1 MARKEKLKT
10 NEFDLDSGLG
20 DFDFDFDLDSE
31 LDQEAKQPKKRSVIG
46 NVFKGALGGIKDTAT
61 SPSFIKQTLERSLP
75 DTYGEVTGV
84 AGEMATGMYE
94 LYDETVKE
102 VKPRLGRISKK
113 LDQLVPDS
121 APKLKK
127 LTQKLMD
134 ATGADRDSDYA
145 STASQEDQAV
155 TTALGAIFEQN
166 RQYTQDGNKK
176 SLLKDTID
184 AKRFDQSSGLLSVI
198 SRNTAIQAQYTTN
211 VTQAYQ
217 KKMLE
222 LTLRSYLG
230 QREHFR
236 YTEKYMEGFRV
247 QHEAIIK
254 NTSLPEYAKITN
266 WERVKEEGKKRMTS
280 KLYGEGSFIQRGI
293 GRLKDSARELVSGA
307 TMSLDNLDFA
317 LDEAL
322 SGQETVDQMNEM
334 LTSMGEE
341 PLTKAEMAGATA
353 SAEGINWVRDK
364 VAKRLKARAQKNPKI
379 VNGLAKAARIAM
391 NPGGAIQTLRK
402 TSKWDAGVNDY
413 QSKKGS
419 LYRFADYLLSHFE
432 EGDPSRQIKAGTDL
446 NDLDGP
452 SKGFSNK
459 AHITLVDVIPGHLA
473 AIHREI
479 AMMRTGRDD
488 VPSRIFDFGKNEFV
502 DRKEM
507 SKRVQD
513 DLKKE
518 IKGSGHDYYLGQAA
532 KDFAGDDKLTDDQ
545 ELEMKRFLGRL
556 ARIPDFDLEPENI
569 RNTDAY
575 DKLHPSIQALVDKKL
590 TAMET
595 ADDKEVKKT
604 DLTRHVVKVRKNVPS
619 LDASFKKFV
628 DAGYGDI
635 LESTGL
641 VKRNEEGHYDVDE
654 ERYAEYLERNSLV
667 RSDMNVKQAIQKLNP
682 GQLLQTVAD
691 RFKGPGNTTGKL
703 DWRGKQISPLS
714 PEGALGQIKDRLSGA
729 KDSLRSKYSDLK
741 DQLGDRLDPANLS
754 GGKKWSPEGAFDAF
768 KKTKL
773 YNWTYQKGKGDQ
785 QPHSGPMAQ
794 EVNKNFGEEAAPGG
808 KAIDLQSMN
817 GAAMAAIKFLGE
829 KVDGMKKA
837 WVDRSTGSEDAT
849 VEAQGQAKGKGG
861 SSILAKIEQNT
872 RGLLTISQKAMLGQ
886 GRGRSRRQG
895 GAIGPQL
902 QGGFIGAPG
911 DDYGSMVGGLAK
923 NITDLGMKISKDGFS
938 AVEKIFGFGKDKIAS
953 PFTKF
958 IGEKWKDNKDGF
970 KKGFGSVVDKAIEVG
985 GSILDFGK
993 RIVDTH
999 LPAGFKQV
1007 KLVGQKV
1014 LNKLTEKFYEA
1025 RDLYLPDGT
1034 EPVLRATKMR
1044 AGEYYDKASGQV
1056 IKTLEDLNKAK
1067 GDIVDKAGNIILSLE
1082 EKAKGLYDAHGNKV
1096 KSFLGA
1102 IANSAME
1109 AGSWLKDKAT
1119 GLFGS
1124 LKDKSPSFKGMF
1136 EGVQDFFGSG
1146 FGDFTGVAKESQQV
1160 LVDIRSILLGEEAD
1174 VRKRLKLAA
1183 DKATKVASDAS
1194 AASEGTEKPAEG
1206 DANAPAEA
1214 SLPNAPGGTS
1224 SGGLISQ
1231 GLSAGRGFFD
1241 KHFGK
1246 DAAGQRPSLK
1256 DKVKEGWAKLKDSKA
1271 GKIAM
1276 TNPWKDKLS
1285 SKLKGWLTPS
1295 QALDYRNRIGKVGS
1309 EAGSTLPSVA
1319 GYGGLGILGAS
1330 TAYGQGYDSMPVG
1343 YTGVGGAASAP
1354 MTMGHILAEGTPGL
1368 SPAEMGAA
1376 TALRDSPTEAKTP
1389 RESLMGAAQAKWN
1402 KLKGS
1407 KLGQATQAK
1416 YEKAKHIAQEER
1428 AKKLSLAERAKH
1440 ARDALKARVNGA
1452 LDGKP
1457 DYRAQTSL
1465 GAAPTTSVLP
1475 GVSSYGGLGITS
1487 GTTGYGQAGAP
1498 STSAQ
1503 MTATTAPGGFG
1514 MPRNAGQGA
1523 VPSVAQ
1529 PVQGPLS
1536 TQAARPGMAKRL
1548 LGAGKGLMGKAGGLL
1563 GGAAALAG
1571 GLLGGGNAAQPA
1583 DATNEAE
1590 RARALGEH
1598 AKPTIIQRIKQTLAP
1613 KDRAW
1618 NDKDGDGSRDGGVQ
1632 GEKEK
1637 QEDRKASRNKDAAQ
1651 ADLSIRYKNGGDLF
1665 GDIKDKL
1672 GSIFGLVTSGLSG
1685 MFGMASSL
1693 LGMIPGAGKLLG
1705 KGVGLAKNLLGGT
1718 AKLAQSGL
1726 GRVLPGALRM
1736 GAGMYARALGFSL
1749 FTALPTVV
1757 SAGVGLAGS
1766 ALTGIASAILTTPVL
1781 GALAIAGAGYGL
1793 WWLYKWARRDSAN
1806 DFEKIRLRQYG
1817 FAFNSEVHRYNHH
1830 VYGLEAY
1837 LQDGRVGYKQGQ
1849 AYIIERKCKP
1859 EDMAELFDIDKDD
1872 KESAEKFA
1880 YWYDKRFKPFFLTH
1894 LTALYTADP
1903 KCELKDA
1910 IDLEGDKKL
1919 QYLQASLYSDG
1930 PYDVNVS
1937 PLKAIAELSTDKE
1950 AVVNAVKG
1958 FISRIQDELTKKG
1971 KKVDLPKREPGTAQ
1985 APTDKDAK
1993 AVAPPMDAALK
2004 AAQEKDTKTG
2014 GVDALKQTLVER
2026 EDNKPSAAAD
2036 PMEKTDTKSPSAVPM
2051 AEGSPLSGSGGSKFV
2066 KLDKGVD
2073 INGLDSRILQYFMG
2087 MAEEYGQKTGNSI
2100 SVNSGRRST
2109 EKQAALHAAD
2119 PKKAA
2124 PPGKS
2129 LHEFGLA
2136 LDIQPSDADKLEKL
2150 GLMKKYGFTRPI
2162 GGEPW
2167 HIEPA
2172 GIQKNIALAKSDE
2185 RRRAEMIDAS
2195 LYRGGGGYGTDPSAP
2210 KYKRNQELA
2219 LKLLE
2224 LPPSPA
2230 GATADQKK
2238 DIVTPG
2244 QVLQGK
2250 EDAKVAVSTPTGA
2263 ATSTPSSSGGASPK
2277 AANDASF
2284 AKSSTGSNTNSLP
2297 SPPESEGKPGSGGGG
2312 MSMSMTEGGK
2322 GGDIKAIIS
2331 ENSKKAGVDPSLMVA
2346 FAAMESEL
2354 NPNAKAPG
2362 GSAAGLFQFMPKT
2375 WQEQLSTHGKKYGLD
2390 PSTTPFDPKAATLLA
2405 GEYVKTNSAALRG
2418 IAPNPGPVEMY
2429 LAHMLGA
2436 GGAQRFLKTGKSEVA
2451 AVHFQGPAKNNR
2463 SIFYSSD
2470 GKALTIGEV
2479 YAGIEKRMTERAGRY
2494 GINVAKSGQGLK
2506 MGGGETGITPSS
2518 TPSSGTPAKD
2528 SGSNP
2533 DLSSSGPKKDTP
2545 SSAPTQARG
2554 SGAAPSS
2561 NAGKGLVLPESA
2573 PVRQEA
2579 GQTFSGPSKSDLAP
2593 LLDKTLEYQKSMDS
2607 TLKEI
2612 LENVRTEKVAQ
2623 VLSAA
2628 LAAISKDAKASE
2640 QPSMKEQDK
2649 LNMGRVSQAQPAS
2662 LDLRRKTV

>member
-31 LDQEAKQPKKRSVIG
+31 LDQEAKQPKKRGVIG

-254 NTSLPEYAKITN
+254 NTSLPEYAKITS

-317 LDEAL
+317 LEQAL

-452 SKGFSNK
+452 SEGFSNK

-1256 DKVKEGWAKLKDSKA
+1256 DKAKEGWAKLKDSKA

-1276 TNPWKDKLS
+1276 TNPWKDKPS

-1319 GYGGLGILGAS
+1319 G
-1330 TAYGQGYDSMPVG
+1330 
-1343 YTGVGGAASAP
+1343 
-1354 MTMGHILAEGTPGL
+1354 
-1368 SPAEMGAA
+1368 
-1376 TALRDSPTEAKTP
+1376 
-1389 RESLMGAAQAKWN
+1389 
-1402 KLKGS
+1402 
-1407 KLGQATQAK
+1407 
-1416 YEKAKHIAQEER
+1416 
-1428 AKKLSLAERAKH
+1428 
-1440 ARDALKARVNGA
+1440 
-1452 LDGKP
+1452 
-1457 DYRAQTSL
+1457 
-1465 GAAPTTSVLP
+1465 
-1475 GVSSYGGLGITS
+1475 YGGLGITS

-1793 WWLYKWARRDSAN
+1793 WRLYKWARRDSAN

-2451 AVHFQGPAKNNR
+2451 AVHFQGPAKRNR

>member
-1 MARKEKLKT
+1 MARKDKLKT
-10 NEFDLDSGLG
+10 DEFDLDSELG
-20 DFDFDFDLDSE
+20 DFDFNFDLDSE
-31 LDQEAKQPKKRSVIG
+31 LDQEAKQPKKRSTIG
-46 NVFKGALGGIKDTAT
+46 SVFKGALSGVKDTAT
-61 SPSFIKQTLERSLP
+61 SPNFIKQTLERSLP
-75 DTYGEVTGV
+75 STYGEVAEATG
-84 AGEMATGMYE
+84 ELTTGMYE

-113 LDQLVPDS
+113 LDQLVPES

-127 LTQKLMD
+127 LSQKLMD
-134 ATGADRDSDYA
+134 ATGAERDSDYA
-145 STASQEDQAV
+145 PTASQEDQAV

-166 RQYTQDGNKK
+166 RQYTQDDNKK
-176 SLLKDTID
+176 QLLRDTID

-211 VTQAYQ
+211 ITQAYQ

-222 LTLRSYLG
+222 LTLRGYLG
-230 QREHFR
+230 QREHFK
-236 YTEKYMEGFRV
+236 YTEKYMEGFRM
-247 QHEAIIK
+247 QYEAIIK
-254 NTSLPEYAKITN
+254 NTSLPEYAKITS
-266 WERVKEEGKKRMTS
+266 WERVKEEGKRRMTS

-293 GRLKDSARELVSGA
+293 DKLKDSAQEFISGA
-307 TMSLDNLDFA
+307 TMSLDNLDFG
-317 LDEAL
+317 LDQAL
-322 SGQETVDQMNEM
+322 SGKETIEQMNEM
-334 LTSMGEE
+334 LVSMGEE
-341 PLTKAEMAGATA
+341 PLSKAEMAGATA
-353 SAEGINWVRDK
+353 SAEGISWLRDK
-364 VAKRLKARAQKNPKI
+364 VADRLKARAQKNPKI

-391 NPGGAIQTLRK
+391 NPGGAIEKLRK
-402 TSKWDAGVNDY
+402 TDKWDTGINDY

-419 LYRFADYLLSHFE
+419 VYRFADYILSHFQDDE
-432 EGDPSRQIKAGTDL
+432 PSRQFKAGMDMNDL
-446 NDLDGP
+446 NAP
-452 SKGFSNK
+452 TKGFDNK

-479 AMMRTGRDD
+479 AMMRTGRED
-488 VPSRIFDFGKNEFV
+488 VPTRVFDFGKKEFV

-507 SKRVQD
+507 TKRIHE

-518 IKGSGHDYYLGQAA
+518 IKSSGHEYYLSQAA
-532 KDFAGDDKLTDDQ
+532 RDFAGDDKLSDDQ
-545 ELEMKRFLGRL
+545 ETELKRFLGRL
-556 ARIPDFDLEPENI
+556 ARIPDFELEPDEI
-569 RNTDAY
+569 RNTEAY
-575 DKLHPSIQALVDKKL
+575 DNLHPSIQALVDKKL
-590 TAMET
+590 DAMEN
-595 ADDKEVKKT
+595 AEDKETRKT
-604 DLTRHVVKVRKNVPS
+604 DLTRHVRKVRKNAPS
-619 LDASFKKFV
+619 LDQSLSKFI
-628 DAGYGDI
+628 DAGYGDL

-654 ERYAEYLERNSLV
+654 DRYAEYLERNSLI
-667 RSDMNVKQAIQKLNP
+667 RSDVNVKQAIQKLNP

-691 RFKGPGNTTGKL
+691 RFKSPANTSGKI
-703 DWRGKQISPLS
+703 DWRGSQISPLS
-714 PEGALGQIKDRLSGA
+714 PDSALGQIKDRLSGA
-729 KDSLRSKYSDLK
+729 KGAFQRKVTDLK
-741 DQLGDRLDPANLS
+741 DQLADRFDSENQM
-754 GGKKWSPEGAFDAF
+754 GGKKWSPEGAFNAF

-773 YNWTYQKGKGDQ
+773 YNWVYQKGKGDQ

-817 GAAMAAIKFLGE
+817 GAAMAAIKYLGE
-829 KVDGMKKA
+829 KVDWMKKT
-837 WVDRSTGSEDAT
+837 WIDRTQGGDAE
-849 VEAQGQAKGKGG
+849 VEGQAKGKGKGGG
-861 SSILAKIEQNT
+861 SLLAKIEQNT
-872 RGLLTISQKAMLGQ
+872 RGLLTLNQKAMAGLT
-886 GRGRSRRQG
+886 GRGRGRGRRQG

-911 DDYGSMVGGLAK
+911 DDYGSMVGALAK
-923 NITDLGMKISKDGFS
+923 NITDLGIKVSKDGFT
-938 AVEKIFGFGKDKIAS
+938 AVEKIFGFGKDKIVS

-958 IGEKWKDNKDGF
+958 ISEKWKDNKDGL
-970 KKGFGSVVDKAIEVG
+970 KKGFGKVVDKAIEVG

-993 RIVDTH
+993 RVVDTH
-999 LPAGFKQV
+999 LPEGFKQA
-1007 KLVGQKV
+1007 KAFGQKV
-1014 LNKLTEKFYEA
+1014 LGKLTEKFYEA

-1034 EPVLRATKMR
+1034 EPVLRAIKMR
-1044 AGEYYDKASGQV
+1044 AGEYYDRASGQV

-1067 GDIVDKAGNIILSLE
+1067 GDIVDKAGNVILSVE

-1102 IANSAME
+1102 VVNSAMQ
-1109 AGSWLKDKAT
+1109 AGNWLKDKALN
-1119 GLFGS
+1119 LFGN
-1124 LKDKSPSFKGMF
+1124 LKDKSTSFKGMF
-1136 EGVQDFFGSG
+1136 GGLKDFFGNG
-1146 FGDFTGVAKESQQV
+1146 LADFTGTAKESHQV
-1160 LVDIRSILLGEEAD
+1160 LVDIRSILLGDEDE
-1174 VRKRLKLAA
+1174 VRKRLKLDAE
-1183 DKATKVASDAS
+1183 KATKVDSPPEATTETAT
-1194 AASEGTEKPAEG
+1194 EGE
-1206 DANAPAEA
+1206 ANAAAEA
-1214 SLPNAPGGTS
+1214 PLPGAPGAGS
-1224 SGGLISQ
+1224 SGGLI
-1231 GLSAGRGFFD
+1231 GRGISAGKGFFN

-1246 DAAGQRPSLK
+1246 DENGNRPSLK
-1256 DKVKEGWAKLKDSKA
+1256 DKAKEGWS
-1271 GKIAM
+1271 
-1276 TNPWKDKLS
+1276 
-1285 SKLKGWLTPS
+1285 
-1295 QALDYRNRIGKVGS
+1295 
-1309 EAGSTLPSVA
+1309 
-1319 GYGGLGILGAS
+1319 
-1330 TAYGQGYDSMPVG
+1330 
-1343 YTGVGGAASAP
+1343 
-1354 MTMGHILAEGTPGL
+1354 
-1368 SPAEMGAA
+1368 
-1376 TALRDSPTEAKTP
+1376 
-1389 RESLMGAAQAKWN
+1389 

-1407 KLGQATQAK
+1407 KLGQAAQAR
-1416 YEKAKHIAQEER
+1416 YDAAKALPWKER
-1428 AKKLSLAERAKH
+1428 AKN
-1440 ARDALKARVNGA
+1440 ARDALKQRVNG
-1452 LDGKP
+1452 LFERTP
-1457 DYRAQTSL
+1457 DYRTQTALQTSQ
-1465 GAAPTTSVLP
+1465 TTSVLP
-1475 GVSSYGGLGITS
+1475 GTSSYGNLGIAAGTS
-1487 GTTGYGQAGAP
+1487 AYGQTAA
-1498 STSAQ
+1498 STAHS
-1503 MTATTAPGGFG
+1503 MVPTGTATGFG
-1514 MPRNAGQGA
+1514 IPTTSSRGT

-1529 PVQGPLS
+1529 PTQAPLQ
-1536 TQAARPGMAKRL
+1536 TQAARPGMASRL

-1571 GLLGGGNAAQPA
+1571 GLFGGGENAAAQPGS
-1583 DATNEAE
+1583 DPNEAE

-1598 AKPTIIQRIKQTLAP
+1598 AKPTVIQRIKQVLAP

-1618 NDKDGDGSRDGGVQ
+1618 NDKNGDGERDGGVQ
-1632 GEKEK
+1632 SQKEK
-1637 QEDRKASRNKDAAQ
+1637 QEDLKASRNKDAAQ

-1665 GDIKDKL
+1665 GDIKQKL

-1685 MFGMASSL
+1685 MFGLAGNL
-1693 LGMIPGAGKLLG
+1693 LGMLPGAGKLLG

-1718 AKLAQSGL
+1718 AKLAQAGL

-1766 ALTGIASAILTTPVL
+1766 ALAGIASVIASPVVL
-1781 GALAIAGAGYGL
+1781 GAVGLAAAGYGL
-1793 WWLYKWARRDSAN
+1793 WWLYKKARRDSAN
-1806 DFEKIRLRQYG
+1806 DLEKIRLRQYG
-1817 FAFNSEVHRYNHH
+1817 FAYNSNVHQYNHH

-1837 LQDGRVGYKQGQ
+1837 LQDGRVGYNRGQ
-1849 AYIIERKCKP
+1849 AYIIERKCKA

-1872 KESAEKFA
+1872 KETAEKFA

-1894 LTALYTADP
+1894 LTALYAVDP

-1910 IDLEGDKKL
+1910 IDLEPEKKL
-1919 QYLQASLYSDG
+1919 KYLQASLYSDG

-2436 GGAQRFLKTGKSEVA
+2436 GGAQRFLKTDKSEVA
-2451 AVHFQGPAKNNR
+2451 AVHFQGPAKSNR